1 MDLSEKDDRD
11 RLYDHHKHN
20 LIYIGDYIKFADT
33 KAGVGLGAALVML
46 GFFGNEAKNIKFS
59 SLSFWDYSLLV
70 GLSPLIV
77 TCYFYLESPLATLYN
92 RYNFIYVMGWDWV
105 ISKYSSIR

>member
-46 GFFGNEAKNIKFS
+46 GFLVTKLRILNFPLYHFGT
-59 SLSFWDYSLLV
+59 
-70 GLSPLIV
+70 IV
-77 TCYFYLESPLATLYN
+77 Y
-92 RYNFIYVMGWDWV
+92 
-105 ISKYSSIR
+105 